1 MLFTFIARLG
11 DVIVKVATSE
21 SRTSPELI
29 RVEGTV
35 DRLSFL
41 SGLVVGVTL
50 VFGLLLI
57 LAPRLRLSP
66 AVRTVLQVVSLLLIA
81 SVGLGR
87 IFVGA
92 HWPTDVLG
100 GYLYA
105 ALFLIPVLAW
115 QGTRLSNEE

>member
-50 VFGLLLI
+50 VFG
-57 LAPRLRLSP
+57 S
-66 AVRTVLQVVSLLLIA
+66 
-81 SVGLGR
+81 
-87 IFVGA
+87 
-92 HWPTDVLG
+92 
-100 GYLYA
+100 
-105 ALFLIPVLAW
+105 
-115 QGTRLSNEE
+115 